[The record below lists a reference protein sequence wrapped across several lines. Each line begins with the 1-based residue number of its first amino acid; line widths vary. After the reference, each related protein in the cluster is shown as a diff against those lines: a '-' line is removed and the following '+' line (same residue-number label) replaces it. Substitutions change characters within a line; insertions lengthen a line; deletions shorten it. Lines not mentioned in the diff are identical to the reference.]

1 MIENELIIPGSVAL
15 RKDINL
21 HNCLVFCI
29 FTTVISFLKNRG
41 TMKKIESS
49 LEVADLKAV
58 AHVEDYLVLFIASED
73 PNIASSLCVRVNF
86 ETKQIDPVQPMRFY
100 LESDAYQKIHDGD
113 RRISYR
119 QRIQDEIDPD
129 STEAMLKDFSQK
141 RLANLNDNSNIDWEP
156 SWEHPY

>member
-1 MIENELIIPGSVAL
+1 
-15 RKDINL
+15 
-21 HNCLVFCI
+21 
-29 FTTVISFLKNRG
+29 
-41 TMKKIESS
+41 MKKIESS

-119 QRIQDEIDPD
+119 QRIQDEIDPE
-129 STEAMLKDFSQK
+129 STEAMLKAFSQK

-156 SWEHPY
+156 SWEHPN